1 MKSLLRVVCML
12 CAAFPFAVTAA
23 VIDNTNN
30 IAVAILSYAA
40 MDNEDDLDA
49 DEEYPVRY
57 TDWNGMLDAVA
68 LPGLTRQDKDAALTG
83 YLMAQSTN
91 SLSSVDAEE
100 RELIRIALCE
110 CRDLN
115 HTNTLPIVRNFFLNP
130 TALYMDEPAYLYY
143 RWASVDDDFVFVTR
157 SFLSNTSVMARES
170 KPTDLLYL
178 GNAINRHKEALG
190 KDTAYTNAVNLVY
203 QFRGLCPESAI
214 ALDRL
219 YITQID
225 GYALSSNRLETVRGW
240 LESTNCTSE
249 VRAHCAAV
257 TNQLMNVGHPLA
269 EVESLR
275 GL

>member
-1 MKSLLRVVCML
+1 ML

-49 DEEYPVRY
+49 DEECPVRY

-91 SLSSVDAEE
+91 SLSSVD
-100 RELIRIALCE
+100 
-110 CRDLN
+110 
-115 HTNTLPIVRNFFLNP
+115 
-130 TALYMDEPAYLYY
+130 
-143 RWASVDDDFVFVTR
+143 DDFVFVTR

-170 KPTDLLYL
+170 KPTDLLCL
-178 GNAINRHKEALG
+178 GNAINRHRETLG
-190 KDTAYTNAVNLVY
+190 KDTAYTNALNLVY

-219 YITQID
+219 YISQID
-225 GYALSSNRLETVRGW
+225 GYELSSNRLETVRGW

-257 TNQLMNVGHPLA
+257 TNQLMNVGQPLT